1 MGFIVIENGHLTS
14 GTQWTLWTFNIWIY
28 SYKKWDLIVIQ
39 WDIHGIYPLVN
50 VYITIENGHRNS
62 GWKPIENG
70 DKTIVFCRF
79 TRG

>member
-62 GWKPIENG
+62 G
-70 DKTIVFCRF
+70 
-79 TRG
+79 